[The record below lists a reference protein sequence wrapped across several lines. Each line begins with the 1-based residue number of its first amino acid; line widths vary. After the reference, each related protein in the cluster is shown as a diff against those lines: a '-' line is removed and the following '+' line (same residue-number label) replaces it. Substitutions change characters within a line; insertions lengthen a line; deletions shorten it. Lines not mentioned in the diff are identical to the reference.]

1 MVDQGQPPY
10 SQRMATKP
18 RTRKGVVHARQANRA
33 AKLQHR
39 GDATVEA
46 AGLAKSAPAD
56 RVATADEVRAA
67 GERAAARWGSLLKR
81 LAE

>member
-1 MVDQGQPPY
+1 
-10 SQRMATKP
+10 MATKP
-18 RTRKGVVHARQANRA
+18 RTRKDVVHARQANRA